1 MCNSITAGNENM
13 VAPTTI
19 ERLRLITTRQELAA
33 LLNLKSHFLTNI
45 LYRNGVNTQYSQF
58 RIPKK
63 DGSFRLISSP
73 SSKLKDIQKRLAE
86 LLYECQANIHFERKI
101 NPVLSHGFEKNKTIV
116 TNATRHRNKRILLN
130 IDLENFFES
139 INFGRVRGFFI
150 ANNDFKL
157 SPLIATTLAQIACF
171 NNSLPQGSPCSPII
185 SNLICTILDIRLSK
199 LAQKNGCQYSRYADD
214 ITFSTNKKEFPQE
227 LVIDND
233 VVNVGA
239 VLLKEIE
246 RAGFRINHRKTR
258 LLYSTSRQEVT
269 GLTVNKKVNVD
280 NRYYKKVRAMA
291 HTLYKDQSFSI
302 IKENAKPQ
310 KGTLNQ
316 LEGMMSFIDSIDK
329 YNNKLKLA
337 NKQPQKYQS
346 FNYGLNYEGKL
357 NRREK
362 TLSKFLYYKYFH
374 GLHLP
379 TILVEGKTDRVYL
392 KCALRSLFLTYPTL
406 VKKNNATGNINYS
419 LNFFREST
427 RTSYFLDISG
437 GAAEFEKFITR
448 YPEQYKRFNHTPLY
462 PVIMILDNDSG
473 TRTIVR
479 KISKTLGVTEDSI
492 KKNSFT
498 HILHN
503 LYIVL
508 TPLLPGDRDSCMEDL
523 FDSSVLSAVIDG
535 RSFDKSNNYNKNT
548 HYGKNDFSLKVIKVN
563 EKNINFLGFLPVLNA
578 VRDCLVHYNNIP
590 K

>member
-1 MCNSITAGNENM
+1 MI
-13 VAPTTI
+13 APTKI
-19 ERLRLITTRQELAA
+19 ERLRRITTRQELAA
-33 LLNLKSHFLTNI
+33 LLNVKAHFLTNV

-58 RIPKK
+58 QIPKK

-73 SSKLKDIQKRLAE
+73 SSRLKDIQRRLAE
-86 LLYECQANIHFERKI
+86 LLYECQGNVHIERKI
-101 NPVLSHGFEKNKTIV
+101 NPVLSHGFEKNKTII
-116 TNATRHRNKRILLN
+116 TNATRHRNKKILLN
-130 IDLENFFES
+130 IDLEDFFDS

-157 SPLIATTLAQIACF
+157 SPLIATTIAQIACF
-171 NNSLPQGSPCSPII
+171 NNTLPQGSPCSPII

-199 LAQKNGCQYSRYADD
+199 FAKKYGCQYSRYADD
-214 ITFSTNKKEFPQE
+214 ITFSTNKEEFPKE
-227 LVIDND
+227 LVIDNGA
-233 VVNVGA
+233 VTVGA
-239 VLLKEIE
+239 MLLKEIE
-246 RAGFRINHRKTR
+246 RAGFNINDRKTR

-280 NRYYKKVRAMA
+280 NKYYKKVRAMA
-291 HTLYKDQSFSI
+291 HTLYKDQSFAI
-302 IKENAKPQ
+302 IKENAEPR

-329 YNNKLKLA
+329 HNNKLNLV
-337 NKQPQKYQS
+337 NKHPQKYQS

-374 GLHLP
+374 GLQSP
-379 TILVEGKTDRVYL
+379 TILVEGKTDRIYL
-392 KCALRSLFLTYPTL
+392 KCALRSLYLSYPTL
-406 VKKNNATGNINYS
+406 VKKNDATDNIEHL

-448 YPEQYKRFNHTPLY
+448 YPEQYKRFNHTPLS
-462 PVIMILDNDSG
+462 PVIMVLDNDSG

-479 KISKTLGVTEDSI
+479 KIARIFAVTEDSI

-498 HILHN
+498 HIMHN

-508 TPLLPGDRDSCMEDL
+508 TPLLPGDKDSCMEDL
-523 FDSSVLSAVIDG
+523 FDSSVLSTIING
-535 RSFDKSNNYNKNT
+535 RSFDKSNNYNKST
-548 HYGKNDFSLKVIKVN
+548 HYGKNDFSLKVIKDN
-563 EKNINFLGFLPVLNA
+563 EKTINFSGFTPVLNA
-578 VRDCLVHYNNIP
+578 VRDCLAHYTSLP

>member
-1 MCNSITAGNENM
+1 MI
-13 VAPTTI
+13 APTKI
-19 ERLRLITTRQELAA
+19 ERLRRITTRQELAA
-33 LLNLKSHFLTNI
+33 LLNVKTHFLTNV

-58 RIPKK
+58 QIPKK

-73 SSKLKDIQKRLAE
+73 SSRLKDIQRRLAE
-86 LLYECQANIHFERKI
+86 LLYECQGNVHIERKI
-101 NPVLSHGFEKNKTIV
+101 NPVLSHGFEKNKTII
-116 TNATRHRNKRILLN
+116 TNATRHRNKKILLN
-130 IDLENFFES
+130 IDLEDFFDS

-157 SPLIATTLAQIACF
+157 SPLIATTIAQIACF
-171 NNSLPQGSPCSPII
+171 NNTLPQGSPCSPII

-199 LAQKNGCQYSRYADD
+199 FAKKYGCQYSRYADD
-214 ITFSTNKKEFPQE
+214 ITFSTNKEEFPKE
-227 LVIDND
+227 LVIDNGA
-233 VVNVGA
+233 VTVGA
-239 VLLKEIE
+239 MLLKEIE
-246 RAGFRINHRKTR
+246 RAGFNINDRKTR

-280 NRYYKKVRAMA
+280 NKYYKKVRAMA
-291 HTLYKDQSFSI
+291 HTLYKDQSFAI
-302 IKENAKPQ
+302 IKENAEPR

-329 YNNKLKLA
+329 HNNKLNLV
-337 NKQPQKYQS
+337 NKHPQKYQS

-374 GLHLP
+374 GLQSP
-379 TILVEGKTDRVYL
+379 TILVEGKTDRIYL
-392 KCALRSLFLTYPTL
+392 KCALRSLYLSYPTL
-406 VKKNNATGNINYS
+406 VKKNDATDNIEHL

-448 YPEQYKRFNHTPLY
+448 YPEQYKRFNHTPLS
-462 PVIMILDNDSG
+462 PVIMVLDNDSG

-479 KISKTLGVTEDSI
+479 KIARIFAVTEDSI

-498 HILHN
+498 HIMHN

-508 TPLLPGDRDSCMEDL
+508 TPLLPGDKDSCMEDL
-523 FDSSVLSAVIDG
+523 FDSSVLSTIING
-535 RSFDKSNNYNKNT
+535 RSFDKSNNYNKST
-548 HYGKNDFSLKVIKVN
+548 HYGKNDFSLKVIKDN
-563 EKNINFLGFLPVLNA
+563 EKTINFSGFTPVLNA
-578 VRDCLVHYNNIP
+578 VRDCLAHYTSLP

>member
-1 MCNSITAGNENM
+1 MI
-13 VAPTTI
+13 APTKI
-19 ERLRLITTRQELAA
+19 ERLRRITTRQELAA
-33 LLNLKSHFLTNI
+33 LLNVKAHFLTNV

-58 RIPKK
+58 QIPKK

-73 SSKLKDIQKRLAE
+73 SSRLKDIQRRLAE
-86 LLYECQANIHFERKI
+86 LLYECQGNVHIERKI
-101 NPVLSHGFEKNKTIV
+101 NPVLSHGFEKNKTII
-116 TNATRHRNKRILLN
+116 TNATRHRNKKILLN
-130 IDLENFFES
+130 IDLEDFFDS

-157 SPLIATTLAQIACF
+157 SPLIATTIAQIACF
-171 NNSLPQGSPCSPII
+171 NNTLPQGSPCSPII

-199 LAQKNGCQYSRYADD
+199 FAKKYGCQYSRYADD
-214 ITFSTNKKEFPQE
+214 ITFSTNKEEFPKE
-227 LVIDND
+227 LVIDNGA
-233 VVNVGA
+233 VTVGA
-239 VLLKEIE
+239 MLLKEIE
-246 RAGFRINHRKTR
+246 RAGFNINDRKTR

-280 NRYYKKVRAMA
+280 NKYYKKVRAMA
-291 HTLYKDQSFSI
+291 HTLYKDQSFAI
-302 IKENAKPQ
+302 IKENAEPR

-329 YNNKLKLA
+329 HNNKLNLV
-337 NKQPQKYQS
+337 NKHPQKYQS

-374 GLHLP
+374 GLQSP
-379 TILVEGKTDRVYL
+379 TILVEGKTDRIYL
-392 KCALRSLFLTYPTL
+392 KCALRSLYLSYPTL
-406 VKKNNATGNINYS
+406 VKKNDATDNIEHL

-448 YPEQYKRFNHTPLY
+448 YPEQYKRFNHTPLS
-462 PVIMILDNDSG
+462 PVIMVLDNDSG

-479 KISKTLGVTEDSI
+479 KIARIFAVTEGSI

-498 HILHN
+498 HIMHN

-508 TPLLPGDRDSCMEDL
+508 TPLLPGDKDSCMEDL
-523 FDSSVLSAVIDG
+523 FDSSVLSTIING
-535 RSFDKSNNYNKNT
+535 RSFDKSNNYNKST
-548 HYGKNDFSLKVIKVN
+548 HYGKNDFSLKVIKDN
-563 EKNINFLGFLPVLNA
+563 EKTINFSGFTPVLNA
-578 VRDCLVHYNNIP
+578 VRDCLAHYTSLP

>member
-1 MCNSITAGNENM
+1 MI
-13 VAPTTI
+13 APTKI
-19 ERLRLITTRQELAA
+19 ERLRRITTRQELAA
-33 LLNLKSHFLTNI
+33 LLNVKAHFLTNV

-58 RIPKK
+58 QIPKK

-73 SSKLKDIQKRLAE
+73 SSRLKDIQRRLAE
-86 LLYECQANIHFERKI
+86 LLYECQGNVHIERKI
-101 NPVLSHGFEKNKTIV
+101 NPVLSHGFEKNKTII
-116 TNATRHRNKRILLN
+116 TNATRHRNKKILLN
-130 IDLENFFES
+130 IDLEDFFHS

-157 SPLIATTLAQIACF
+157 SPLIATTIAQIACF
-171 NNSLPQGSPCSPII
+171 NNTLPQGSPCSPII

-199 LAQKNGCQYSRYADD
+199 FAKKYGCQYSRYADD
-214 ITFSTNKKEFPQE
+214 ITFSTNKEEFPKE
-227 LVIDND
+227 LVIDNGA
-233 VVNVGA
+233 VTVGA
-239 VLLKEIE
+239 MLLKEIE
-246 RAGFRINHRKTR
+246 RAGFNINDRKTR

-280 NRYYKKVRAMA
+280 NKYYKKVRAMA
-291 HTLYKDQSFSI
+291 HTLYKDQSFAI
-302 IKENAKPQ
+302 IKENAEPR

-329 YNNKLKLA
+329 HNNKLKLV
-337 NKQPQKYQS
+337 NKHPPKYQS

-362 TLSKFLYYKYFH
+362 TLSKFLYYKNFH
-374 GLHLP
+374 GLQSP
-379 TILVEGKTDRVYL
+379 TILVEGKTDRIYL
-392 KCALRSLFLTYPTL
+392 KCALRSLYLSYPTL
-406 VKKNNATGNINYS
+406 VKKKDATDNIEHL
-419 LNFFREST
+419 LNFFRENT

-448 YPEQYKRFNHTPLY
+448 YPEQYKHFNHTPLF
-462 PVIMILDNDSG
+462 PVIMVLDNDSG

-479 KISKTLGVTEDSI
+479 KISKIFAVTEDSI

-498 HILHN
+498 HIMHN

-508 TPLLPGDRDSCMEDL
+508 TPLLPGDKDSCMEDL
-523 FDSSVLSAVIDG
+523 FDSSVLSTIING
-535 RSFDKSNNYNKNT
+535 RSFDKSNNYNKST
-548 HYGKNDFSLKVIKVN
+548 HYGKNDFSLKVIKDN
-563 EKNINFLGFLPVLNA
+563 EKTINFSGFTPLLNA
-578 VRDCLVHYNNIP
+578 VRDCLVHYTRLP

>member
-1 MCNSITAGNENM
+1 ML
-13 VAPTTI
+13 APTKI
-19 ERLRLITTRQELAA
+19 ERLRRITTRQELAA
-33 LLNLKSHFLTNI
+33 LLNVRAHFLTNV

-58 RIPKK
+58 QIPKK

-73 SSKLKDIQKRLAE
+73 SSRLKDIQRRLAE
-86 LLYECQANIHFERKI
+86 FLYECQANVHLERKI
-101 NPVLSHGFEKNKTIV
+101 NPVLSHGFEKNKTII

-130 IDLENFFES
+130 IDLENFFDS

-150 ANNDFKL
+150 TNNDFKL
-157 SPLIATTLAQIACF
+157 SQLIATTIAQIACF
-171 NNSLPQGSPCSPII
+171 NNTLPQGSPCSPVI
-185 SNLICTILDIRLSK
+185 SNLICTILDVRLSK
-199 LAQKNGCQYSRYADD
+199 LAKKYGCQYSRYADD
-214 ITFSTNKKEFPQE
+214 ITFSTNKKEFPKE
-227 LVIDND
+227 IVIDDD
-233 VVNVGA
+233 VVTVGA
-239 VLLKEIE
+239 ELLKEIK
-246 RAGFRINHRKTR
+246 RAGFKINDRKTR

-280 NRYYKKVRAMA
+280 NKYYKKVRAMA
-291 HTLYKDQSFSI
+291 HTLYKDQSFAI
-302 IKENAKPQ
+302 INENTKPQ

-329 YNNKLKLA
+329 HNNKLNLV

-362 TLSKFLYYKYFH
+362 TLSKFLYYKNFH
-374 GLHLP
+374 GLHSP

-392 KCALRSLFLTYPTL
+392 KCALRSLYLNYSTL
-406 VKKNNATGNINYS
+406 VEKDNATGNVKYL
-419 LNFFREST
+419 LNFFRESKK
-427 RTSYFLDISG
+427 TSYFLDISG

-448 YPEQYKRFNHTPLY
+448 YPEQYKRFNHSPLS
-462 PVIMILDNDSG
+462 PVIMVLDNDSG

-479 KISKTLGVTEDSI
+479 KMAKMFGVTEDSI

-498 HILHN
+498 HIVHN

-508 TPLLPGDRDSCMEDL
+508 TPLLPGDKDSCMEDL
-523 FDSSVLSAVIDG
+523 FDRAVLNTVING
-535 RSFDKSNNYNKNT
+535 QSFDKSNNYNKST
-548 HYGKNDFSLKVIKVN
+548 HYGKNDFSLKVIKAN
-563 EKNINFLGFLPVLNA
+563 EKSINFSGFLPLLNA
-578 VRDCLVHYNNIP
+578 VRDCLVHYASLP

>member
-1 MCNSITAGNENM
+1 M
-13 VAPTTI
+13 
-19 ERLRLITTRQELAA
+19 
-33 LLNLKSHFLTNI
+33 
-45 LYRNGVNTQYSQF
+45 
-58 RIPKK
+58 
-63 DGSFRLISSP
+63 
-73 SSKLKDIQKRLAE
+73 
-86 LLYECQANIHFERKI
+86 
-101 NPVLSHGFEKNKTIV
+101 
-116 TNATRHRNKRILLN
+116 N

-157 SPLIATTLAQIACF
+157 SPLIATTIAQIACF

-214 ITFSTNKKEFPQE
+214 ITLSTNKKEFPQE

-291 HTLYKDQSFSI
+291 HTLYKDQSFAI

-362 TLSKFLYYKYFH
+362 TLCKFLYYKYFH
-374 GLHLP
+374 GLHVP

-392 KCALRSLFLTYPTL
+392 KCALRSLFLTYHYISE
-406 VKKNNATGNINYS
+406 KKQCY
-419 LNFFREST
+419 R
-427 RTSYFLDISG
+427 
-437 GAAEFEKFITR
+437 
-448 YPEQYKRFNHTPLY
+448 
-462 PVIMILDNDSG
+462 
-473 TRTIVR
+473 
-479 KISKTLGVTEDSI
+479 
-492 KKNSFT
+492 
-498 HILHN
+498 
-503 LYIVL
+503 
-508 TPLLPGDRDSCMEDL
+508 
-523 FDSSVLSAVIDG
+523 
-535 RSFDKSNNYNKNT
+535 
-548 HYGKNDFSLKVIKVN
+548 
-563 EKNINFLGFLPVLNA
+563 
-578 VRDCLVHYNNIP
+578 
-590 K
+590 

>member
-1 MCNSITAGNENM
+1 MI
-13 VAPTTI
+13 APTKI
-19 ERLRLITTRQELAA
+19 ERLRRITTRQELAA
-33 LLNLKSHFLTNI
+33 LLNVKAHFLTNV

-58 RIPKK
+58 QIPKK

-73 SSKLKDIQKRLAE
+73 SSRLKDIQRRLAE
-86 LLYECQANIHFERKI
+86 LLYECQGNVHIERKI
-101 NPVLSHGFEKNKTIV
+101 NPVLSHGFEKSKTII
-116 TNATRHRNKRILLN
+116 TNATRHRNKKILLN
-130 IDLENFFES
+130 IDLEDFFDS

-157 SPLIATTLAQIACF
+157 SPLIATTIAQIACF
-171 NNSLPQGSPCSPII
+171 NNTLPQGSPCSPII

-199 LAQKNGCQYSRYADD
+199 FAKKYGCQYSRYADD
-214 ITFSTNKKEFPQE
+214 ITFSTNKEEFPKE
-227 LVIDND
+227 LVIDNGA
-233 VVNVGA
+233 VTVGA
-239 VLLKEIE
+239 MLLKEIE
-246 RAGFRINHRKTR
+246 RAGFNINDRKTR

-280 NRYYKKVRAMA
+280 NKYYKKVRAMA
-291 HTLYKDQSFSI
+291 HTLYKDQSFAI
-302 IKENAKPQ
+302 IKENAEPR

-329 YNNKLKLA
+329 HNNKLNLV
-337 NKQPQKYQS
+337 NKHPQKYQS

-374 GLHLP
+374 GLQSP
-379 TILVEGKTDRVYL
+379 TILVEGKTDRIYL
-392 KCALRSLFLTYPTL
+392 KCALRSLYLSYPTL
-406 VKKNNATGNINYS
+406 VKKNDATDNIEHL

-448 YPEQYKRFNHTPLY
+448 YPEQYKRFNHTPLS
-462 PVIMILDNDSG
+462 PVIMVLDNDSG

-479 KISKTLGVTEDSI
+479 KIARIFAVTEDSI

-498 HILHN
+498 HIMHN

-508 TPLLPGDRDSCMEDL
+508 TPLLPGDKDSCMEDL
-523 FDSSVLSAVIDG
+523 FDSSVLSTIING
-535 RSFDKSNNYNKNT
+535 RSFDKSNNYNKST
-548 HYGKNDFSLKVIKVN
+548 HYGKNDFSLKVIKDN
-563 EKNINFLGFLPVLNA
+563 EKTINFSGFTPVLNA
-578 VRDCLVHYNNIP
+578 VRDCLAHYTSLP